1 MRQTRKQA
9 FNASELIPIMCE
21 EVLPGDTWQHKENI
35 VARLATPIAPILDD
49 LDLET
54 FYFFVPNRILWDGWE
69 FHHRNRH
76 HIHDAR
82 HRPRHSGT
90 RQRSTTEQ
98 RLRSLRTAAGHL
110 HRPRIRSLE
119 LTHPR
124 ILQNLERMVP
134 RPKPAGRMGL
144 QRYLQQRLQLPD
156 HPRRHTMGSNAA
168 PHQQTP
174 RLLHKL
180 TSVAAKRDGRQP
192 AHYGQRTSHTN
203 HHGRQSRKTILHQR
217 SHRQYQPIP
226 NDRHWRRQRT
236 IQRCRTHRHRSHGL
250 GHHRPRSR
258 HGRRYRNHH
267 QQHSSGLPDAKTPRT
282 RCTRRLALCRTNPF
296 ALWSTDT

>member
-69 FHHRNRH
+69 DF
-76 HIHDAR
+76 IT
-82 HRPRHSGT
+82 GT
-90 RQRSTTEQ
+90 DTTSTMPGIVPA
-98 RLRSLRTAAGHL
+98 TAGPVNEVLPNSVFDHFGL
-110 HRPRIRSLE
+110 LPGTYTGPGFGVSNL
-119 LTHPR
+119 P
-124 ILQNLERMVP
+124 ILGYFKIWNEWFRDQ
-134 RPKPAGRMGL
+134 KPAGRMGL

-174 RLLHKL
+174 RL
-180 TSVAAKRDGRQP
+180 TSQAHFRGRKK
-192 AHYGQRTSHTN
+192 
-203 HHGRQSRKTILHQR
+203 GRPSACPLRATHQS
-217 SHRQYQPIP
+217 YQPPRAPIP
-226 NDRHWRRQRT
+226 ED
-236 IQRCRTHRHRSHGL
+236 
-250 GHHRPRSR
+250 
-258 HGRRYRNHH
+258 
-267 QQHSSGLPDAKTPRT
+267 HSSSAIPPTV
-282 RCTRRLALCRTNPF
+282 
-296 ALWSTDT
+296 STDP